1 MRTEMRAL
9 LIGAGGHGKVVLDAW
24 QLASPGL
31 QPEVRDDRSEVSV
44 LLGCPVAHPAV
55 PDMTAATDVHIAV
68 GDNRSRQDIAARL
81 MLLGPRLA
89 AVIHPAAQLS
99 GHAVMG
105 PGVFVAARAIVG
117 PGATVG
123 AGTIVN
129 HGAIVDHDCCV
140 GDWVH
145 IAPGA
150 ILGGGVSL
158 GHRVLVGAGAVILP
172 GMRIADD
179 AVIGAGAV
187 VTKNVGERQ
196 CWIGVPARHSYG

>member
-1 MRTEMRAL
+1 MRAL

-24 QLASPGL
+24 QLAHPGL
-31 QPEVRDDRSEVSV
+31 ELEVRDDRPEVSV
-44 LLGCPVAHPAV
+44 LLDCPVGHPAV
-55 PDMTAATDVHIAV
+55 PEMTRASDVHIAV
-68 GDNRSRQDIAARL
+68 GQNRCRQDIATR
-81 MLLGPRLA
+81 MTRLGPRLA
-89 AVIHPAAQLS
+89 SVIHPAALVS
-99 GHAVMG
+99 GHATIG

-117 PGATVG
+117 PGAKVG

-140 GDWVH
+140 GDWAH

-150 ILGGGVSL
+150 VLGGAVSV

-172 GMRIADD
+172 GIQIADD

-196 CWIGVPARHSYG
+196 YWIGVPARIIYG